1 VEGIAQTKTRY
12 GGGDHRWMADV
23 HGLSTPEPGTLDG
36 SLFPAGTFADGL
48 VPSGVDL
55 GRVTATKLLGPYDDA
70 ATDGRQTA
78 VGHLISDQVVA
89 TGSRNDVA
97 LYTHGAVIRDRLPAN
112 SGHNAAAEADLK
124 HIRYR
129 DF

>member
-1 VEGIAQTKTRY
+1 MEGIAQTRVRY

-23 HGLSTPEPGTLDG
+23 HGLNSTEGGTLDG
-36 SLFPAGTFADGL
+36 SLFPAATFPDGL

-78 VGHLISDQVVA
+78 VGHLVSDQIVRPD
-89 TGSRNDVA
+89 SRNDAA
-97 LYTHGAVIRDRLPAN
+97 LYTHGAVLRNRLPVN